1 MIRLV
6 LQLVPES
13 FIMVIFISIGN
24 SSDVKPF
31 DQARMEFVPAK
42 SSKLASKVWINNSS
56 HLNTIQLQKR
66 ATMF

>member
-1 MIRLV
+1 
-6 LQLVPES
+6 
-13 FIMVIFISIGN
+13 MVIFIPIGN
-24 SSDVKPF
+24 SSYVKPV